1 MLNITI
7 RRRLSIV
14 QLDYLIPTRGILVS
28 VDLQSNQN
36 KDQEYAYLV
45 QIQNDDGVTVLLSWI
60 AGTLPAD
67 HSSSPSQSW
76 TPIETW
82 QYIVTVKTVTK
93 SNSLVTIKCLKT
105 IEVGIADPF
114 ISKAIHLNRSD
125 NIQRC
130 ICKQAMVDAN
140 NKVFCNGPNFL
151 HKDTIE
157 NASSTTC
164 NFGAGS
170 DFLRQPPHR
179 IVC

>member
-76 TPIETW
+76 TPIETGE
-82 QYIVTVKTVTK
+82 YTITVFVW
-93 SNSLVTIKCLKT
+93 NSLANPTALSESMSKT
-105 IEVGIADPF
+105 I
-114 ISKAIHLNRSD
+114 
-125 NIQRC
+125 
-130 ICKQAMVDAN
+130 MV
-140 NKVFCNGPNFL
+140 
-151 HKDTIE
+151 
-157 NASSTTC
+157 S
-164 NFGAGS
+164 
-170 DFLRQPPHR
+170 
-179 IVC
+179 